1 MINREV
7 FNLSSWLNRR
17 FSNRLEKYF
26 VLDEDEDSDVTKER
40 QKMASSANEDL
51 RSKYI
56 MKITNLT
63 RVFRTGVLRRKK
75 KLAVKSISVGIKKG
89 EVSTKV

>member
-1 MINREV
+1 M
-7 FNLSSWLNRR
+7 
-17 FSNRLEKYF
+17 
-26 VLDEDEDSDVTKER
+26 LDEDEDSDVTKER

-63 RVFRTGVLRRKK
+63 RVFRTGVLRRKQ

-89 EVSTKV
+89 EVSTRV